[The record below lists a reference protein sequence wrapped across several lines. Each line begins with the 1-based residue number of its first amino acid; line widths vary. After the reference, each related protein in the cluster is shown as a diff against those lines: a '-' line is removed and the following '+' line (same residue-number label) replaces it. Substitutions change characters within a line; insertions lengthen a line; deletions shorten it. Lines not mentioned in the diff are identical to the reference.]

1 MADLLTPTAM
11 ENSAYLVALVDEM
24 LAARYRL
31 KRVARREAVLRTI
44 AEPPRLEQDARLGSL
59 LADLRRLTGLRQA
72 AEGELAELE
81 TRLQTVRDTLGARLA
96 ELGGCPTCGARIDAD
111 SFLDR
116 GHVHGR

>member
-1 MADLLTPTAM
+1 M
-11 ENSAYLVALVDEM
+11 
-24 LAARYRL
+24 
-31 KRVARREAVLRTI
+31 
-44 AEPPRLEQDARLGSL
+44 

-72 AEGELAELE
+72 AEGELAGLE
-81 TRLQTVRDTLGARLA
+81 TRLQTLKDTLAARLA